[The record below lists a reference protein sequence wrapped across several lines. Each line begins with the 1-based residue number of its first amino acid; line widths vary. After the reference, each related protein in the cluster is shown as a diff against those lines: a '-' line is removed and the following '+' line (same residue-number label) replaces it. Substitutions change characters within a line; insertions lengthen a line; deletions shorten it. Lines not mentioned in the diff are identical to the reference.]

1 MRIHRSDDKILVVV
15 GDNGDLKTIQS
26 AAVEI
31 QKLTNQIDALYLN
44 AGTMGNCRLDWKKIL
59 VAFCTLQFIRILVDA
74 TSFLE
79 FSRDSTKDGKPI
91 RARNSFIQSQ
101 DRL

>member
-1 MRIHRSDDKILVVV
+1 MRIARNKDVISVVV
-15 GDNGDLKTIQS
+15 GDNGDLKSIKS
-26 AAVEI
+26 AAIEI

-44 AGTMGNCRLDWKKIL
+44 AGTMGNCRLDWKKIA
-59 VAFCTLQFIRILVDA
+59 VAFCTFQFIRILVDA

-91 RARNSFIQSQ
+91 RARDSTDHPIT
-101 DRL
+101 R